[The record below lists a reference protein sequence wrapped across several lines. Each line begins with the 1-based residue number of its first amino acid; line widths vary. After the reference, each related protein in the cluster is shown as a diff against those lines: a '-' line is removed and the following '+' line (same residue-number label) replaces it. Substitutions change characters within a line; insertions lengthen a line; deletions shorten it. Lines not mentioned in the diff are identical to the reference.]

1 MNILENRKGL
11 VHVQFESLHDLGTY
25 MQSVDTTGSRAKRH
39 IMTHDNASLSYK
51 DTVAAAINGGYR
63 PSSSTCDLDIDDV
76 LPDTYINIL
85 KPVASEHGYRPN
97 VAAYLAGEPNCM
109 YRQDM
114 LPERSTRLSLGVHI
128 GRSWDVSE
136 KDAANRGSTV
146 LSIVDALQHAG
157 TNVELWACWRNHT
170 ENRRHA
176 MYIDIL
182 IKDSDM
188 AWDRDSMALALVDTS
203 IQRRLCWM
211 LCHEFKY
218 AWPIA
223 AGGYGGGRVANHDEF
238 DLWVPYQFD
247 RRAHDWNRVNRTETA
262 RSILKGTYEGN

>member
-1 MNILENRKGL
+1 MNILENRTGM

-25 MQSVDTTGSRAKRH
+25 MQSVDTEGSSKRLVLN
-39 IMTHDNASLSYK
+39 HDNASLSYK
-51 DTVAAAINGGYR
+51 DTITAAINGGYR
-63 PSSSTCDLDIDDV
+63 PTSSKCDLDIDDV
-76 LPDTYINIL
+76 LPDTYIDIPQ
-85 KPVASEHGYRPN
+85 PVASEYGYRPN
-97 VAAYLAGEPNCM
+97 VPAYLAGEPNCM
-109 YRQDM
+109 YRQAM
-114 LPERSTRLSLGVHI
+114 LPERSTVLSLGVHI

-136 KDAANRGSTV
+136 EGAANRGSTV

-170 ENRRHA
+170 HNRQHA
-176 MYIDIL
+176 MHIDIL

-211 LCHEFKY
+211 LCHEFEHAHPVVADNY
-218 AWPIA
+218 GAGIA
-223 AGGYGGGRVANHDEF
+223 AKHDEF

-247 RRAHDWNRVNRTETA
+247 RKTHDWNRDNRTETA
-262 RSILKGTYEGN
+262 RSILKGTYTGN